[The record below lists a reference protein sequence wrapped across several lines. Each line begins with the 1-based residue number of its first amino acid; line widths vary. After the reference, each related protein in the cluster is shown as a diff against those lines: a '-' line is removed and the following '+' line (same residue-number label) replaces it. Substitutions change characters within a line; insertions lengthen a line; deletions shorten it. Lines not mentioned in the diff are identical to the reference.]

1 MKHSETDALTF
12 FVWADTHFGYQ
23 QGFGAGDIR
32 LQALDQMNRLA
43 GWPYP
48 REVGGCV
55 EEPSFI
61 IVCGD
66 FVDGGSDG
74 DRNLAYYQNAMRQ
87 TALPSY
93 EAIGNHDIQYQNVV
107 DTITRKHGNVHYSF
121 DCQGVHFV
129 ALCQTFDEGEQVE
142 ALDAE
147 QLGWLEDDLTSVDD
161 GTRVVLFAHDA
172 LDKLPNADAVGQ
184 VLRQA
189 NVVLTL
195 SGHTHGKDLRSRC
208 VHDWDGITM
217 ASTGH
222 VRNHPI
228 DMIYGRVFLVVRIA
242 EAEITVA
249 PWRWDLQEWASHQE
263 DGGRPEHVTV
273 RLS

>member
-1 MKHSETDALTF
+1 MQQSDTDSLTF

-23 QGFGAGDIR
+23 QVFGDRDIR
-32 LQALDQMNRLA
+32 WQALSQMNRLA

-48 REVGGCV
+48 PEVGGCV
-55 EEPSFI
+55 EAPSFI
-61 IVCGD
+61 VVCGD

-74 DRNLAYYQNAMRQ
+74 ERNLAYYENAMRQ
-87 TALPSY
+87 TALPCY
-93 EAIGNHDIQYQNVV
+93 EALGNHDIQYQNVV
-107 DTITRKHGNVHYSF
+107 DYLTWKHGGTHYSF
-121 DCQGVHFV
+121 DCNGFHFV
-129 ALCQTFDEGEQVE
+129 SLCQTFDEGEQVE

-147 QLGWLEDDLTSVDD
+147 QLHWLDKNLASLDE

-172 LDKLPNADAVGQ
+172 PDKLPNADAVGQ
-184 VLRQA
+184 ILSQA
-189 NVVLTL
+189 NVVLAL
-195 SGHTHGKDLRSRC
+195 SGHTHGRELRSRC
-208 VHDWDGITM
+208 VHDWRGIAL

-228 DMIYGRVFLVVRIA
+228 DMVYGRVFLVVRITDA
-242 EAEITVA
+242 ELTVA

-263 DGGRPEHVTV
+263 DGGNPEHVTV